1 MCKRYLGSGELPGW
15 SVSGQGYVLCMVETT
30 FLVGLFF
37 FLLLRK
43 TKAQKVRR
51 VRGVDAELKAI
62 IESDNDATGIAF
74 EIKAFLL
81 SVIEDDKND
90 LEKFSDARIAQAGR
104 ILDRAG
110 PSAMYWMT
118 DIAAQL
124 AFLGAAQV
132 NGITTNVNLELGES
146 ATPEQI
152 VNVVVKG

>member
-1 MCKRYLGSGELPGW
+1 
-15 SVSGQGYVLCMVETT
+15 MVETT

-43 TKAQKVRR
+43 TKSQKVRK

-62 IESDNDATGIAF
+62 IESDNGATGIAF

>member
-1 MCKRYLGSGELPGW
+1 
-15 SVSGQGYVLCMVETT
+15 MVETT

-43 TKAQKVRR
+43 TKSQKVRK

-104 ILDRAG
+104 IIDRAG

>member
-1 MCKRYLGSGELPGW
+1 
-15 SVSGQGYVLCMVETT
+15 MVETT

-37 FLLLRK
+37 YLLLRK
-43 TKAQKVRR
+43 TKSQKLQKARK

-132 NGITTNVNLELGES
+132 NGITTNVDLELGES

>member
-1 MCKRYLGSGELPGW
+1 
-15 SVSGQGYVLCMVETT
+15 MVETT
-30 FLVGLFF
+30 FLVGFFF

-43 TKAQKVRR
+43 TKSQKAQKVRK

-90 LEKFSDARIAQAGR
+90 REKFSDARIAQAGR

>member
-1 MCKRYLGSGELPGW
+1 
-15 SVSGQGYVLCMVETT
+15 MVETT

-37 FLLLRK
+37 YLLLRK
-43 TKAQKVRR
+43 TKSQKVRR

>member
-1 MCKRYLGSGELPGW
+1 
-15 SVSGQGYVLCMVETT
+15 MVETT

-43 TKAQKVRR
+43 TKSQKLQKARK

-90 LEKFSDARIAQAGR
+90 LEKFSDERIAQAGR

>member
-1 MCKRYLGSGELPGW
+1 
-15 SVSGQGYVLCMVETT
+15 MVETT

-37 FLLLRK
+37 YLLLRK
-43 TKAQKVRR
+43 TKSQKLQKARK

-152 VNVVVKG
+152 VNIVVKG